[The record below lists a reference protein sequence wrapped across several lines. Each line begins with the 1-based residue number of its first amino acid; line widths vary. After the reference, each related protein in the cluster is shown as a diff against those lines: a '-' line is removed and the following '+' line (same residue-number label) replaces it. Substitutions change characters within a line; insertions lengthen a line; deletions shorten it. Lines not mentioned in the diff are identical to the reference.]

1 MSVKDKYVALF
12 DATTGKWRYHF
23 RDTGERALGLSQN
36 QKKKI
41 KKSIFNKAL
50 TEIKLTATAKGEKG
64 ILKEYYDYFD
74 SHNPCRNPATIL
86 KHYRIAS

>member
-41 KKSIFNKAL
+41 KKSVFN
-50 TEIKLTATAKGEKG
+50 
-64 ILKEYYDYFD
+64 KEYYDYYD